1 MRDAGVTAA
10 EVPTDAGPLK
20 VTLGPLPQVT
30 VSPDDIEPPPEEEL
44 PDGAYD
50 PIKRAKQ
57 LARGS
62 T

>member
-10 EVPTDAGPLK
+10 EVPTEAGPLK
-20 VTLGPLPQVT
+20 VTLGPLRAVAAAE
-30 VSPDDIEPPPEEEL
+30 DDEPPPEEDL

-57 LARGS
+57 QARG
-62 T
+62 TT